1 VRFASP
7 VTGAELVTEID
18 VTDVPA
24 VRSGRR
30 CRKQHPA
37 CGQGSSAPQGRL
49 MRNTL
54 MSAIPDRGPTEVGLS
69 CKSVVDSC
77 ADYYI
82 TNFDK
87 IALLLSYFL
96 SDRVGPNVS
105 HPAIV
110 RRRQGG

>member
-1 VRFASP
+1 MRFASP
-7 VTGAELVTEID
+7 DTGAESVTEID

-30 CRKQHPA
+30 CRNSIPPA
-37 CGQGSSAPQGRL
+37 GRDRRAPQGQL

-110 RRRQGG
+110 RRRQSG